1 MEYAAH
7 IELTAGSCPHCGGEM
22 DWKASVGSLEEVP
35 ETHFFEC
42 RGCGHIHTLEK
53 ESERNVF

>member
-7 IELTAGSCPHCGGEM
+7 IELTAGPCPHCGGEM

-42 RGCGHIHTLEK
+42 RACGHIHTLEK
-53 ESERNVF
+53 ES